1 MPLSKSSIF
10 WTIGIVG
17 TTVLIMFLGLQI
29 LQSKA
34 GGKPAETIADPSN
47 LPGLQTGDA
56 PWKAELTNLAARL
69 QAIGLPALS
78 AEGSVLHIHQ
88 HLDIFVNGQP
98 VPVPALIGINQA
110 AGFISPIHV
119 HDTSGII
126 HVESPIQQ
134 TFTLGQF
141 FDIWGVR
148 LTKDCVGGY
157 CATATSTLKVYANGT
172 LYQGDPRV
180 LSLTEHEEIV
190 VVYGAMPATLPTYTF
205 PSGY

>member
-29 LQSKA
+29 LQSNA

-47 LPGLQTGDA
+47 LPGLQTGDT

-180 LSLTEHEEIV
+180 LPLTEHEEIV
-190 VVYGAMPATLPTYTF
+190 VVYGATPATLPTYTF
-205 PSGY
+205 PAGY

>member
-17 TTVLIMFLGLQI
+17 ATALIMFLGLQI
-29 LQSKA
+29 LQNKS
-34 GGKPAETIADPSN
+34 GGKPAETIADPSS

-56 PWKAELTNLAARL
+56 PWKAELANLAARL
-69 QAIGLPALS
+69 KLIGLPALS

-88 HLDIFVNGQP
+88 HLDIFINGQP
-98 VPVPALIGINQA
+98 VAIPALIGINQA

-148 LTKDCVGGY
+148 LTNDCVGGY
-157 CATATSTLKVYANGT
+157 CASATSTLKVYANGT
-172 LYQGDPRV
+172 LYGGDPRM
-180 LSLTEHEEIV
+180 LPLTEHEEIV